1 MKEAWLD
8 QANAADLLALA
19 QALEDGR
26 IAAPL
31 SAGTVKLA
39 GFSAAAGAFLGS
51 LGGTEPAVIAVLL
64 RRLALERRR
73 ADDRFARVAQLVWS
87 GAREGE
93 QALRDTR
100 VVLDRLFKR
109 AERQVLISTYVIY
122 NGRAVFGGLVERLR
136 ERPEIE
142 VEIYVNLPDEVAD
155 AQAYVAG
162 FARDQWPQ
170 DVRLPALYYDPEA
183 RKVGDKRVKLHA
195 KCVVVD
201 ERWAFITS
209 ANFTE
214 AAQERNIE
222 AGVLLEHP
230 PLART
235 LAARF
240 RGLRQSGQLRR
251 MR

>member
-1 MKEAWLD
+1 MNEAWLD
-8 QANAADLLALA
+8 QANAADLIGLA

-31 SAGTVKLA
+31 SAGAVQMA
-39 GFSAAAGAFLGS
+39 GFPAAAAAFLSS
-51 LGGTEPAVIAVLL
+51 LSGTSPAVIAAML

-87 GAREGE
+87 GAREEE

-100 VVLDRLFKR
+100 VVLDRLFRR

-122 NGRAVFGGLVERLR
+122 NGPVVFAGLVERLR

-142 VEIYVNLPDEVAD
+142 VEIYVNLPDEVVD
-155 AQAYVAG
+155 ERTYLEG
-162 FARDQWPQ
+162 FARDHWPS
-170 DVRLPALYYDPEA
+170 DVPLPALFYDPA
-183 RKVGDKRVKLHA
+183 VRKQGDKRVKLHA

-222 AGVLLEHP
+222 AGTGSIPSRVL
-230 PLART
+230 AK
-235 LAARF
+235 
-240 RGLRQSGQLRR
+240 RR
-251 MR
+251 SPS